1 MAEKLRFP
9 WQTPLSHTK
18 VGVGSGQN
26 PGFRAEEVWD
36 AAHTTSDCGT
46 GGLLELWDWGSAG
59 GVLFQLT
66 KVGC

>member
-1 MAEKLRFP
+1 M
-9 WQTPLSHTK
+9 
-18 VGVGSGQN
+18 GVGSGQN
-26 PGFRAEEVWD
+26 PGFRAEVVWD

-46 GGLLELWDWGSAG
+46 GGLLELWDWGLLD

>member
-9 WQTPLSHTK
+9 VATPQSHTK
-18 VGVGSGQN
+18 MGVGSGQN
-26 PGFRAEEVWD
+26 PRCQSEVVWD
-36 AAHTTSDCGT
+36 AAHTTSDGGT
-46 GGLLELWDWGSAG
+46 GGLVD